1 MAKMDDIKKTFE
13 QGVSIA
19 REGVA
24 YAAERAEDLSLAAAL
39 RLRIFGLR
47 RRIERHYAELGA
59 AVYFLLDKKADVS
72 ADAAVKK
79 HVKNIKGLEA
89 EVDKLFAQLTGVS
102 QKKTSG
108 KGRAAKSQKKKAASS
123 RAKKPRKTSR

>member
-79 HVKNIKGLEA
+79 HVKDVKALEA
-89 EVDKLFAQLTGVS
+89 DVNELFAQLAEVS
-102 QKKTSG
+102 HKKAPG
-108 KGRAAKSQKKKAASS
+108 KGRAAPPRGKKAGSP
-123 RAKKPRKTSR
+123 REEKPRPTGR

>member
-59 AVYFLLDKKADVS
+59 AAYFLLDRKADVS

-79 HVKNIKGLEA
+79 HVKDIKALEA
-89 EVDKLFAQLTGVS
+89 EVNKLFAQLTEAS
-102 QKKTSG
+102 RKKTPG
-108 KGRAAKSQKKKAASS
+108 GGRAAKSRGKKAGSS
-123 RAKKPRKTSR
+123 RAKKPRPAGR

>member
-1 MAKMDDIKKTFE
+1 MAKMDDIKKTLE

-47 RRIERHYAELGA
+47 RRIERYYAELGA
-59 AVYFLLDKKADVS
+59 AAYFLLEKKADVS
-72 ADAAVKK
+72 TDAAVKK
-79 HVKNIKGLEA
+79 HVKNIKALEA
-89 EVDKLFAQLTGVS
+89 EVNKLFAQLAQVS
-102 QKKTSG
+102 RKKAPAG
-108 KGRAAKSQKKKAASS
+108 GRAAKAQGKKAGSS
-123 RAKKPRKTSR
+123 RAKKSRRAGR

>member
-1 MAKMDDIKKTFE
+1 MAKMDNIKKTLE
-13 QGVSIA
+13 EGVSIA

-79 HVKNIKGLEA
+79 HVKDIKSLEA
-89 EVDKLFAQLTGVS
+89 EVNKLFAQLSGIS
-102 QKKTSG
+102 HKKTAPR
-108 KGRAAKSQKKKAASS
+108 GRAAKSQKKKAAGP
-123 RAKKPRKTSR
+123 RAKGSRRAGR

>member
-1 MAKMDDIKKTFE
+1 MAKMDDFKKTLE
-13 QGVSIA
+13 QGFSIA

-59 AVYFLLDKKADVS
+59 AVYYLLGKKADVS
-72 ADAAVKK
+72 ADASVKK
-79 HVKNIKGLEA
+79 HVKNIKALEA
-89 EVDKLFAQLTGVS
+89 EVNRLFAQVTDVS
-102 QKKTSG
+102 HKASPS
-108 KGRAAKSQKKKAASS
+108 KGRAPKSQKKKAEPA
-123 RAKKPRKTSR
+123 RPKNRRRTGR

>member
-1 MAKMDDIKKTFE
+1 MAKIDDIKKTLGE
-13 QGVSIA
+13 GVNIA

-59 AVYFLLDKKADVS
+59 ATYYLLQKNADVS

-79 HVKNIKGLEA
+79 HVKNIKALEA
-89 EVDKLFAQLTGVS
+89 EVNKLFAQITDATPKSRTG
-102 QKKTSG
+102 QK
-108 KGRAAKSQKKKAASS
+108 RAAASQKKKAGSA
-123 RAKKPRKTSR
+123 RAKRSRKTGR

>member
-1 MAKMDDIKKTFE
+1 MAKMDDIKKTLE

-59 AVYFLLDKKADVS
+59 AAYFLLDKKADVS

-79 HVKNIKGLEA
+79 HVKDIKSLEA
-89 EVDKLFAQLTGVS
+89 EVNKLFSQLTQVS
-102 QKKTSG
+102 RKKAPG
-108 KGRAAKSQKKKAASS
+108 KGPAAKSRKKKAASS
-123 RAKKPRKTSR
+123 RAKASRKAGR